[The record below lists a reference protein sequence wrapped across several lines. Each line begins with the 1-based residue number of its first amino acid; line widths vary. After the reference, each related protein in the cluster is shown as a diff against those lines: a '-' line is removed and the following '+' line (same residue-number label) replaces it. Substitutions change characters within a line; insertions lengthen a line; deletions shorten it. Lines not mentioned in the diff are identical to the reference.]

1 MKTMMAVLLVL
12 FWAVPLFAQGVG
24 FVAAV
29 SGDARLMRDGA
40 PADLAVGAEVRE
52 GDQILTGAKG
62 RVKVLLSDDSVLALG
77 SKSEIRIETHR
88 FSVASK
94 ERKTRIYLGNGAV
107 RALVQ
112 KTVQSEAADFEV
124 RTGNAVAG
132 VRGTE
137 FVLEAENGASRLSTF
152 SGEVEFSTAAGVR
165 TLVAAGQGSRLGSE
179 GGALAS
185 FGLGPEDVARLRR
198 DTDAEQGPEMLAF
211 AGSHAIEDQLKGP
224 AIGGAAVEGAD
235 PRTDSSQA
243 GNLADE
249 SVRSDGNPPL
259 GGMTPE
265 DLAAS
270 AWGNPRDGQG
280 SGDWNWQW
288 DNKNAVTGGTA
299 IQVQI
304 VLRK

>member
-1 MKTMMAVLLVL
+1 MKAMIAMSLVL
-12 FWAVPLFAQGVG
+12 YWTSPSFAQGVG

-29 SGDARLMRDGA
+29 SGDARLLRDGA
-40 PADLAVGAEVRE
+40 SLDLSVGAEVRE

-62 RVKVLLSDDSVLALG
+62 RVKILLSDDSILALG
-77 SKSEIRIETHR
+77 NKSDLRIETHR
-88 FSVASK
+88 FSVAQK
-94 ERKTRIYLGNGAV
+94 ERKTRINLGSGAV

-112 KTVQSEAADFEV
+112 KTVHSGAADFEV

-137 FVLEAENGASRLSTF
+137 FVLESENGSSRLSTL
-152 SGEVEFSTAAGVR
+152 SGEVEFSTADGVR

-185 FGLGPEDVARLRR
+185 FGLSAEDVARLRR
-198 DTDAEQGPEMLAF
+198 DTEAEQGPEMLAF
-211 AGSHAIEDQLKGP
+211 AGSVPVDDRLGGP
-224 AIGGAAVEGAD
+224 AANVPADGGAD
-235 PRTDSSQA
+235 RRNDSSTA
-243 GNLADE
+243 GNLGSGA
-249 SVRSDGNPPL
+249 VRSDGNLPL

-265 DLAAS
+265 TLAAS
-270 AWGNPRDGQG
+270 AWGNTDGQG
-280 SGDWNWQW
+280 GADWSWQW
-288 DNKNAVTGGTA
+288 DNKNAVTGGRA